1 MQILGIDF
9 SAIFRRYYE
18 ATKNDDVGG
27 AFTGTVDCVARC
39 RDGFDR
45 VVIALDG
52 GASFRKLLWPA
63 QDGHKGYK
71 GNRTDPG
78 EIYREQARRT
88 VERLRKD
95 GCVILDAPP
104 YLPAGHTPELGS
116 SYFAEADD
124 VLATLCRWAKA
135 NMHTVRILTTDK
147 DLLQLVDDEAAIE
160 AIHPDDGVVRN
171 EEVVISKH
179 RVSPK
184 KIPLWLALCGDVS
197 DHYNP
202 YPGIGPKTAEKLIA
216 AFAPGPEASL
226 DSIFAR
232 QSDFRALIG
241 DAQTA
246 KLMKGGPEPGRRAL
260 QVATLVADL
269 PIDCSIVEA
278 EPVRQPLTA
287 KPMPPPPAEPEPPR
301 VIPPMPSAPH
311 GLALPM
317 VPPSSAAPALGAR
330 FDPMALEP
338 KNAEAAWW
346 LAQVA
351 FNSRCF
357 KEKYGNPEA
366 AYIAIL
372 EGRALGMSA
381 VTSLK
386 NATIIGGNIGWHARC
401 LRGQVLRHP
410 SCEYFDVEYDAEKKC
425 ATAVY
430 KRRGRPEQR
439 YAVTLED
446 AERRGFA
453 KQGRFMDGPNRWIT
467 DPQPMLI
474 ACAEREAARIGWPDV
489 VAGLW
494 SPEELR
500 VMEERGGGRD
510 DLQGFAEPTTGSAE
524 AA

>member
-1 MQILGIDF
+1 MHILAIDF
-9 SAIFRRYYE
+9 SAIFRRFFE
-18 ATKNDDVGG
+18 ATKNDDIGG

-45 VVIALDG
+45 VVIALDS

-124 VLATLCRWAKA
+124 VLAAVCRWAKA
-135 NMHTVRILTTDK
+135 NNHAVRILTTDK

-160 AIHPDDGVVRN
+160 AIHPDDGVVRT
-171 EEVVISKH
+171 EEVVINKY
-179 RVSPK
+179 RVAPK
-184 KIPLWLALCGDVS
+184 KIPLWLALCGDTS

-216 AFAPGPEASL
+216 AFAPGPQAGI

-232 QSDFRALIG
+232 QSDFRALLG
-241 DAQTA
+241 DSQTN
-246 KLMKGGPEPGRRAL
+246 KLTKLGPEPGRRAL
-260 QVATLVADL
+260 AVATLVADL
-269 PIDCSIVEA
+269 PIDCSVIDA

-287 KPMPPPPAEPEPPR
+287 APTPPPPAEPEQQDPPR
-301 VIPPMPSAPH
+301 EIPPMPCAPRPAPMPASSAP
-311 GLALPM
+311 
-317 VPPSSAAPALGAR
+317 PAQAGR
-330 FDPMALEP
+330 FDPLALEP
-338 KNAEAAWW
+338 RTPEAAWW

-401 LRGQVLRHP
+401 LRGQALRHP
-410 SCEYFDVEYDAEKKC
+410 DCEYFDVEYDAEKKC

-439 YAVTLED
+439 YVVTLED

-500 VMEERGGGRD
+500 VMADPEASRAD
-510 DLQGFAEPTTGSAE
+510 CQSSAEPTAGAAE